1 MADTRANEL
10 TQPQRG
16 AVSGEAVAALAAQ
29 DRRPPNVWQRS
40 LANPRVTVPGIVIVL
55 LMLIAVF
62 ADILAPQDPLRIN
75 AQARL
80 QGPSAEHW
88 FGTDEAGR
96 DLFSRIIV
104 GSQTSMTVAFA
115 SVFLA
120 TVIGVAFG
128 VVGGYFGG
136 IWETLTMRFVD
147 VLLVF
152 PPILLAIAVVA
163 FLGSSMVNLI
173 GVIALLYMTRFAR
186 VAFASVVEVR
196 QREYVQAAKVI
207 GAGSGRTMGRY
218 ILPNILSP
226 IFVQVS
232 LSFGFAILIESGLSF
247 LGLGTPPPE
256 PSWGN
261 MIGAGRGYMQQ
272 NAWYVFWPSLMIS
285 IAILAFNTM
294 GDGLRD
300 SLDPRLRR

>member
-1 MADTRANEL
+1 VPREADGDTA
-10 TQPQRG
+10 
-16 AVSGEAVAALAAQ
+16 AAVARLAGNE
-29 DRRPPNVWQRS
+29 RRSPTAWQRA
-40 LANPRVTVPGIVIVL
+40 LANPRVTIPGAVIVL
-55 LMLIAVF
+55 LMLVALF
-62 ADILAPQDPLRIN
+62 ANVLAPQDPLDIDS
-75 AQARL
+75 QARL
-80 QGPSAEHW
+80 QGPSSEHW

-104 GSQTSMTVAFA
+104 GSRTSMTVALV
-115 SVFLA
+115 SVAIA
-120 TVIGVAFG
+120 TVIGVTFG
-128 VVGGYFGG
+128 VIGGYFGG
-136 IWETLTMRFVD
+136 IWETVTMRSVD

-163 FLGSSMVNLI
+163 FLGSSVVNLI

-186 VAFASVVEVR
+186 VSFASVVEVR

-207 GAGSGRTMGRY
+207 GVSSLRTMTRH
-218 ILPNILSP
+218 ILPNTLSP

-247 LGLGTPPPE
+247 LGLGTPPPQ

-261 MIGAGRGYMQQ
+261 MIGAGRGYLEQ
-272 NAWYVFWPSLMIS
+272 NAWYVFWPSLAIS
-285 IAILAFNTM
+285 IAILAFNTL

>member
-1 MADTRANEL
+1 MAETRASEL
-10 TQPQRG
+10 PATPAR
-16 AVSGEAVAALAAQ
+16 AMTAADGLLGRE
-29 DRRPPNVWQRS
+29 RRAPTALRRA
-40 LANPRVTVPGIVIVL
+40 LANPRVTIPGGVIVV
-55 LMLIAVF
+55 LMLIALF
-62 ADILAPQDPLRIN
+62 ATALAPQDPLAIDSR
-75 AQARL
+75 ARL
-80 QGPSAEHW
+80 EGPSSAHW

-96 DLFSRIIV
+96 DLFSRVIV
-104 GSQTSMTVAFA
+104 GSRTSMWVAFA
-115 SVFLA
+115 SVVLA
-120 TVIGVAFG
+120 TIIGVTFG
-128 VVGGYFGG
+128 VVGGYLGG
-136 IWETLTMRFVD
+136 IWETLTMRLVD

-163 FLGSSMVNLI
+163 FLGSSVANLI

-186 VAFASVVEVR
+186 VSFASVVEVR
-196 QREYVQAAKVI
+196 QREYVLAAKVI
-207 GAGSGRTMGRY
+207 GAGNLRTMTRY
-218 ILPNILSP
+218 ILPNILAP

-261 MIGAGRGYMQQ
+261 MIGGGRGYMQQ

-285 IAILAFNTM
+285 IAILAFNTL